1 MKKDLIQIHDL
12 NKNKGLEYLESFG
25 KFQKKKNNPRKK
37 KNPVNFMSEKHVKGY
52 FASSYLLVSN
62 FLHFQCFIFTFNNNT
77 SFSKRTRQT
86 EYIR

>member
-37 KNPVNFMSEKHVKGY
+37 K
-52 FASSYLLVSN
+52 SSKLY
-62 FLHFQCFIFTFNNNT
+62 
-77 SFSKRTRQT
+77 
-86 EYIR
+86 E

>member
-25 KFQKKKNNPRKK
+25 KFQKKGINPRKK
-37 KNPVNFMSEKHVKGY
+37 NPINFMSEKSVKGY

-62 FLHFQCFIFTFNNNT
+62 FLHFQCFIFTFNNSR

-86 EYIR
+86 GYIR